1 MFANSKVKSDCGR
14 LIKIYREYRY
24 SKNKEKEFSCSE
36 FILATKEHPFFEI
49 AENEPVCS
57 RATLNRL
64 ERGQVIKDEDLY
76 TFFISKLGFDGKEQ
90 PGISEKVSLFCDDL
104 LEAVDNYQVE
114 ILTAMEERLEQLFDG
129 IKDSFYYKDI
139 YTLLKLILDYYVKAE
154 TPLQQEI
161 DYIYSIR
168 FLLNENAR
176 QLLLNMLFYYYY
188 FLKGQVVKC
197 KEIKEEMD
205 QTVDQYYVTAANRA
219 TWMMYKELWMDAL
232 QLIDEGIE
240 YYGRKN
246 CTFHLAS
253 MYFMKALAMHTGNKK
268 EIQCY
273 FEKSISSF
281 RQCKGTLAHIRMI
294 KNYFN
299 IGFCYYSN
307 KDYETALKY
316 FKTYLTYNPPFTLH
330 ILYIMHCK
338 SILDSTEL
346 DTMLM
351 NIRQHEKSSHVIF
364 STFYRFFRMKMDN
377 TSPKEIEK
385 FLMKD
390 VLKIL
395 SSDFG
400 YPNII
405 RYFEFELNNL
415 VIETKCYKD
424 LILFKNKTSHKID

>member
-14 LIKIYREYRY
+14 LIKIYRENRY
-24 SKNKEKEFSCSE
+24 AENKAKEYSCSD
-36 FILATKEHPFFEI
+36 FILSTRENPFFEI

-76 TFFISKLGFDGKEQ
+76 SFFIRKLGYDGEDH
-90 PGISEKVSLFCDDL
+90 PGITDSVNLFSDTL
-104 LEAVDNYQVE
+104 YEAVNEYNVE
-114 ILTAMEERLEQLFDG
+114 KMERLEAELEEIFEG
-129 IKDSFYYKDI
+129 IKDSFYYGDVYRLIKV
-139 YTLLKLILDYYVKAE
+139 ILDYYLRAE
-154 TPLQQEI
+154 TPVQEVV
-161 DYIYSIR
+161 DFLYSIR
-168 FLLNENAR
+168 FILNDNIK

-188 FLKGQVVKC
+188 FLKGKVKLC
-197 KEIKEEMD
+197 GQIKEEMD
-205 QTVDQYYVTAANRA
+205 QAGEYRYITAGNRA

-240 YYGRKN
+240 YYEKKQVP
-246 CTFHLAS
+246 FHLAS
-253 MYFMKALAMHTGNKK
+253 MYFMKALGLHTGNK
-268 EIQCY
+268 ENVQYY
-273 FEKSISSF
+273 FEKSIMAF
-281 RQCKGTLAHIRMI
+281 RESKGALAQVRLV

-338 SILDSTEL
+338 SLLNNTEL
-346 DTMLM
+346 DTMLK
-351 NIRQHEKSSHVIF
+351 NIRQHDLSRN
-364 STFYRFFRMKMDN
+364 TFFNVFYQFFRMKMDN
-377 TSPKEIEK
+377 VGAKEIEK
-385 FLMKD
+385 FLMKQ

-405 RYFEFELNNL
+405 KYFEFELNNL

-424 LILFKNKTSHKID
+424 LILFKSKTSHKID